1 MNTTILY
8 YIIIYVSDC
17 PTTIIPLMLSKNIKI
32 KSVCRQIKIGGFMF
46 ENHYK

>member
-8 YIIIYVSDC
+8 YIIIYESDN

-32 KSVCRQIKIGGFMF
+32 KNVCYQIKIGGFLI